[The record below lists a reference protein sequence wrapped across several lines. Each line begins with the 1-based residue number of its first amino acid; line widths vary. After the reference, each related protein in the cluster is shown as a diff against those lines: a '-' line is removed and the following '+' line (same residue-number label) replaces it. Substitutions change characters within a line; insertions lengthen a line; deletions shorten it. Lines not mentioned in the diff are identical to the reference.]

1 MAWKLISKILKCI
14 CWVIRWPSA
23 SWIKWLENYYINIS
37 IFKKKS
43 TCILFWRI
51 ELFFSRKDQRIH
63 LKFDGKVNEIVQKIN
78 SLGVLFS
85 ILGSFERPRN
95 IYVIKRQKIYCSVL
109 LEKKFDCIIYLWTFK
124 LIYLTKWLQES
135 YSCFVIWLGRTRF
148 KKIIDVFECLQFI

>member
-51 ELFFSRKDQRIH
+51 QLFFFSKGPTH
-63 LKFDGKVNEIVQKIN
+63 TFKVNEIVQKIN
-78 SLGVLFS
+78 SLSVLFS